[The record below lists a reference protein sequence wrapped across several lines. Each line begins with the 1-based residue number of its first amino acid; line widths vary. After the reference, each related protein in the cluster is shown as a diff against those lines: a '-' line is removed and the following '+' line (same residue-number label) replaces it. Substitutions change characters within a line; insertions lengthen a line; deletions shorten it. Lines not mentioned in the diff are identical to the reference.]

1 MKKMF
6 VMALVVLA
14 MSVASCG
21 HRSAES
27 DAVVE
32 SDSVEVVTDTLDVVD
47 VDADTT
53 VVDSIVEEVVEL

>member
-27 DAVVE
+27 NAVVVE

-47 VDADTT
+47 ADTT
-53 VVDSIVEEVVEL
+53 VVDTVVEEVVEL